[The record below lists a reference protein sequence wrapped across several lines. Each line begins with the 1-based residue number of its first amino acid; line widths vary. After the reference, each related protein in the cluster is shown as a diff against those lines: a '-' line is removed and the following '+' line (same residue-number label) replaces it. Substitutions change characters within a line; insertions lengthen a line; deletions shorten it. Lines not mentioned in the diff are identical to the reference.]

1 MADELEDEVREATRD
16 LIASK
21 PEGLVWADLEEM
33 GWFELAEEG
42 PQLAVSALFEG
53 LGAAAAGSEALDAA
67 VLIALTAAGA
77 DLSLE
82 NPSAVVYYPPG
93 RHAVGEL
100 TAAGATD
107 IDGLV
112 LSRADAPT
120 TLLAPLSRE
129 DGTTVLAVLDATDAT
144 FEPIAGADPSQGLRR
159 VTAATAKVVSDLGP
173 EYASLLAMAARRA
186 VAHESIG
193 LARAILDVAVEHVTS
208 RKQFNRAIGSYQAVQ
223 HRLTDI
229 EVALGGAAAVAA
241 LTWQDEP
248 DSVTILTAKALAA
261 AALDTAVRNGLQVC
275 GGMGFT
281 DEFPLARLVRRAL
294 FLSAF
299 LGGAS
304 QLTGAVGRSIV
315 ASGRAPRLSGF
326 AA

>member
-1 MADELEDEVREATRD
+1 MADELEGEVREATRD
-16 LIASK
+16 LIASR
-21 PEGLVWADLEEM
+21 PQGLLWADLDEM
-33 GWFELAEEG
+33 GWFELAEED
-42 PQLAVSALFEG
+42 PKLAVGALFEG
-53 LGAAAAGSEALDAA
+53 LGAAAVGSEALDAA
-67 VLIALTAAGA
+67 VLIALAAAGA
-77 DLSLE
+77 ELSLE
-82 NPSAVVYYPPG
+82 NRPAVVYYPPG
-93 RHAVGEL
+93 RHAVGL
-100 TAAGATD
+100 LSATKATD
-107 IDGLV
+107 VDGIV
-112 LSRADAPT
+112 LSRVDNPGT
-120 TLLAPLSRE
+120 FLAPLSRE
-129 DGTTVLAVLDATDAT
+129 DGTTVLAVLDAEGTT
-144 FEPIAGADPSQGLRR
+144 FHPIRGADPALGLRR
-159 VTAATAKVVSDLGP
+159 VTAAAATVLGELGP

-186 VAHESIG
+186 VTHESMG

-208 RKQFNRAIGSYQAVQ
+208 RKQFGRTIGSYQAVQ

-229 EVALGGAAAVAA
+229 EVALGAAGAVAA
-241 LTWQDEP
+241 LTWEGEP

-261 AALDTAVRNGLQVC
+261 KALDTAVGNGLQVC

-304 QLTGAVGRSIV
+304 QLSGAVGRSII